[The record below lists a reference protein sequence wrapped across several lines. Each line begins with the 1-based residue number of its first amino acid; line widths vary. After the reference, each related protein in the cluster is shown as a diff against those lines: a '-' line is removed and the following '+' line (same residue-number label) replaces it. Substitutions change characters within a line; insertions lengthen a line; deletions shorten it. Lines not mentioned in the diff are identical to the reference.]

1 MNNAATTTGEPVP
14 LPLTGRL
21 LLLYCLPYV
30 GYICAVFLFAFY
42 FFKYCTDVL
51 LMAPGILG
59 VLYGLARLWDA
70 AIDPLVGYLSDKT
83 EHALGRRRSWL
94 IVSVPAVVVAWV
106 MLWNPPAFL
115 AGMDL
120 VIWMGIALFA
130 YSTAITLFAVP
141 YQALGMELTTA
152 YHERT
157 RLFAYRYVMS
167 AVGMVLGFAVFFLMG
182 SAGERDFFDLSV
194 REVVLAGSVTVAAIW
209 GVAIVMTIRGI
220 KEQPHFLGRGGKTIT
235 HAYRD
240 VFRNKHACLILL
252 IHMIQMFSMSSLSLL
267 AVYVLEYVVKLSMA
281 DTIAMM
287 LIFAVPGLF
296 MMPLWLK
303 MSARLGKKD
312 AWILSMVVTGAGFG
326 LFMFVEAGSFYIFL
340 PMAVLIG
347 MGYACYN
354 TLSFS
359 IYADIVDYDE
369 YVSGERKEGTYLA
382 VWYFVFKASSGIA
395 AIVLGFVLQWVG
407 FSPNVEQSDATIFAI
422 LFLVG
427 AVPALGNFACA
438 FLFRKFSL
446 DEKTYVDI
454 RRALQAR
461 HRDAGL
467 SAIR

>member
-1 MNNAATTTGEPVP
+1 MP
-14 LPLTGRL
+14 GRL
-21 LLLYCLPYV
+21 LLLYCLPYT

-51 LMAPGILG
+51 LMAPAVLG
-59 VLYGLARLWDA
+59 VLFGLARLWDA

-83 EHALGRRRSWL
+83 EHAMGRRRSWL
-94 IVSVPAVVVAWV
+94 MASAPAVVVAWM
-106 MLWNPPAFL
+106 MLWNPPAVL
-115 AGMDL
+115 SGLDL

-152 YHERT
+152 YHDRT

-167 AVGMVLGFAVFFLMG
+167 AVGMVLGFGAFFVMG
-182 SAGERDFFDLSV
+182 STGEKQLFNLSV
-194 REVVLAGSVTVAAIW
+194 REAVLAVSVTAAAIW
-209 GVAIVMTIRGI
+209 GVAILMTIYGI
-220 KEQPHFLGRGGKTIT
+220 KEQPHFLGRGGQKIT

-240 VFRNKHACLILL
+240 VFRNKHAGLILI
-252 IHMIQMFSMSSLSLL
+252 IHTIQMFSMSSLSLL
-267 AVYVLEYVVKLSMA
+267 AVYVLQYVVKLSME
-281 DTIAMM
+281 DTVVMM
-287 LIFAVPGLF
+287 LVFAVPGLF
-296 MMPLWLK
+296 LMSLWLRL
-303 MSARLGKKD
+303 SARLGKKNT
-312 AWILSMVVTGAGFG
+312 WILSMVVTGLGFG
-326 LFMFVEAGSFYIFL
+326 LFMFVEEGSFYIFL
-340 PMAVLIG
+340 LMGVLIG

-359 IYADIVDYDE
+359 IYADIIDYDE

-407 FSPNVEQSDATIFAI
+407 FSPNMEQSDATVFAI

-446 DEKTYVDI
+446 DEQAYADI
-454 RRALQAR
+454 RQALQTRNLA
-461 HRDAGL
+461 AVS
-467 SAIR
+467 SAKS